1 MGGHG
6 RAMGSDIASMA
17 ILNFLLIATG
27 TISQI
32 CAALPSTW
40 QLPTAAS
47 PAPPLLWKFKTGQS
61 IENAVAVGNGIV
73 YAGSDDDSVYALN
86 ATTGEKIW
94 QDDEYSTTS
103 QSMMTPTVADG
114 IVYFSVTG
122 TLYAADSM
130 NGTVLW
136 KYRVN
141 QVWHNQTIND
151 YSSTTSPAIK
161 DNIVYVGSGSY
172 LSALHAKTGELKW
185 IIQVGPHVFQDTIA
199 SAPTVAEGSV
209 HFAANEAC
217 TPKPPGSFPSDDACI
232 YAADAKS
239 GAVRWKYPTLNRM
252 SSPEVSDGIVYTG
265 SWDKFMYALDAKTGA
280 LQWKYETG
288 GNVASPTVED
298 GVVYFG
304 SWDGNLYAADAKTGA
319 IRWSFAVQK
328 SYRIRAG
335 AVVDKG
341 IVYFGSTD
349 NHLYA
354 VNANSGALQWS
365 FSTEDDCEFTP
376 ACFVDSTPSIV
387 DGILYVGTENYY
399 LYAFNLKSGLGGK
412 KLYA

>member
-1 MGGHG
+1 M
-6 RAMGSDIASMA
+6 
-17 ILNFLLIATG
+17 LNFLLIATG
-27 TISQI
+27 AISQI

-40 QLPTAAS
+40 QLPTAAT
-47 PAPPLLWKFKTGQS
+47 PAPPVLWKFKTGQS

-185 IIQVGPHVFQDTIA
+185 IIHGGWSVYDGTIDTT
-199 SAPTVAEGSV
+199 PKVAEGIVYFGSNDPCNATGPRPDPDPMKPIPGCIWAAEAESGSV
-209 HFAANEAC
+209 LWKYPTHGMVKSDPAVANGIMYI
-217 TPKPPGSFPSDDACI
+217 GSNDGSLYALDAKTGSLQWQHTTSDFITTGPTVGDGI
-232 YAADAKS
+232 VYFGSWDGNFYAADAKS
-239 GAVRWKYPTLNRM
+239 GAIRWTFACLKGGDTGGAFIDN
-252 SSPEVSDGIVYTG
+252 GIVYVG
-265 SWDKFMYALDAKTGA
+265 S
-280 LQWKYETG
+280 
-288 GNVASPTVED
+288 S
-298 GVVYFG
+298 
-304 SWDGNLYAADAKTGA
+304 
-319 IRWSFAVQK
+319 
-328 SYRIRAG
+328 
-335 AVVDKG
+335 
-341 IVYFGSTD
+341 D

-354 VNANSGALQWS
+354 LNAKNGALQWS
-365 FSTEDDCEFTP
+365 YSAEGECEHPPDCWII
-376 ACFVDSTPSIV
+376 STPSVV
-387 DGILYVGTENYY
+387 DGILYVGSDTYY
-399 LYAFNLKSGLGGK
+399 MYAFKLSGLGVEAF
-412 KLYA
+412 YT

>member
-1 MGGHG
+1 MG
-6 RAMGSDIASMA
+6 DIPSMA

-199 SAPTVAEGSV
+199 SAPT
-209 HFAANEAC
+209 
-217 TPKPPGSFPSDDACI
+217 
-232 YAADAKS
+232 DAKS
-239 GAVRWKYPTLNRM
+239 GAVLWKYPTLNRM
-252 SSPEVSDGIVYTG
+252 SSPAVSDGIVYTG

>member
-1 MGGHG
+1 
-6 RAMGSDIASMA
+6 MGSIPSMA

-61 IENAVAVGNGIV
+61 IENAVSVGNGIV
-73 YAGSDDDSVYALN
+73 YAGSDDYSVYALN

-185 IIQVGPHVFQDTIA
+185 IILVGPHVFQDTIA
-199 SAPTVAEGSV
+199 SAPTVAEGIV

-217 TPKPPGSFPSDDACI
+217 TPKPSGSFRHLTECPVQQFQMESC
-232 YAADAKS
+232 
-239 GAVRWKYPTLNRM
+239 TLGHGM
-252 SSPEVSDGIVYTG
+252 SSCMHWMPRPEHCSGSMKLAVTLPAQLLRMEWFTLDLGMATYTQLMPRLEQSVGPLLSPRVIVYAQVLWLIRGLCILVPPTTI
-265 SWDKFMYALDAKTGA
+265 FM
-280 LQWKYETG
+280 
-288 GNVASPTVED
+288 
-298 GVVYFG
+298 
-304 SWDGNLYAADAKTGA
+304 
-319 IRWSFAVQK
+319 R
-328 SYRIRAG
+328 
-335 AVVDKG
+335 
-341 IVYFGSTD
+341 
-349 NHLYA
+349 
-354 VNANSGALQWS
+354 
-365 FSTEDDCEFTP
+365 
-376 ACFVDSTPSIV
+376 
-387 DGILYVGTENYY
+387 
-399 LYAFNLKSGLGGK
+399 
-412 KLYA
+412 

>member
-1 MGGHG
+1 MGGV
-6 RAMGSDIASMA
+6 IPSMA

-199 SAPTVAEGSV
+199 SAPTVAEGIV

-232 YAADAKS
+232 YAADAK
-239 GAVRWKYPTLNRM
+239 
-252 SSPEVSDGIVYTG
+252 
-265 SWDKFMYALDAKTGA
+265 
-280 LQWKYETG
+280 
-288 GNVASPTVED
+288 
-298 GVVYFG
+298 
-304 SWDGNLYAADAKTGA
+304 TGA
-319 IRWSFAVQK
+319 IRWSFAVLE

-335 AVVDKG
+335 ASVDKG
-341 IVYFGSTD
+341 IVYFGSTE